1 MAGKIKVTWLNHRF
15 LEKGSGLL
23 SNPKMLEDTAIMQV
37 AKYHIRKWLRKILPD
52 LGDVDLRGDAQM

>member
-1 MAGKIKVTWLNHRF
+1 VAGKIKVTWLNHRF

-37 AKYHIRKWLRKILPD
+37 AKYHIRKLLRKLPQ
-52 LGDVDLRGDAQM
+52 LGDVNLRGEAQM